1 MAEKINPQGYVLG
14 GEPVNQNPFWDQDPT
29 PSPEIAWV
37 QRCFATRTQS
47 GGVDTWHF
55 GYVNQDG
62 KSVTYAN
69 VQMTG
74 GGGTGGKDGTTFTP
88 HVVSTDGGYVL
99 SWTNDGGLK
108 NPSPVMIYNGQDG
121 KPGPTGPQGPK
132 GDPGPTGP
140 QGPTGETGPA
150 GADGE
155 TGPQGPKGDPGPKG
169 EPGETG
175 PAGPEGPQGPKGDPG
190 PTGPAGASFVFQ
202 EVSFGGTWG
211 TDEWTDSISIIGS
224 DGSTKA
230 AVAVPPFP
238 NGYAVND
245 ECLIP
250 FLLNGKQYFVSL
262 VWESTTGQG
271 YHIKGI
277 LKPDSDTDTYTV
289 GVSVKTYPWSGGT
302 GGETYTTQN
311 VEEGPSSQP
320 TSWISGVTVR
330 NSTGIVCSLNLPC
343 LDAGFFVSSYE
354 IVFPFVHSGKWYGVQ
369 IRCYY
374 DDFDLKTIAVR
385 GIIKPSSDTDTYS
398 VTVKRLN
405 SLPYPAPAAS
415 GLQKQ
420 VTYSNVDGRSQVVGT
435 NLTND
440 VYFVTIAYTDETG
453 GSETI
458 RLGGSIN
465 LSYRVTVVSEDI
477 DPNGFPL
484 LVVRGPF
491 GTGWRQA
498 SYNSRTFAFDPNLS
512 ERITVKNRPA
522 RVASVGTTVSSQTT
536 ELTLNTGLLYYQGAF
551 K

>member
-29 PSPEIAWV
+29 PSPAIAWV

-74 GGGTGGKDGTTFTP
+74 GGGTGGQDGTTFTP
-88 HVVSTDGGYVL
+88 HVVSTDGGYIL
-99 SWTNDGGLK
+99 SWTNDGGLE

-121 KPGPTGPQGPK
+121 KTGPAGPQGPK

-150 GADGE
+150 GPRGATGPAGE
-155 TGPQGPKGDPGPKG
+155 KGATGPQGPTGPTGETGPEGPKG
-169 EPGETG
+169 ATGETGPAGPAGGQGPQGERG
-175 PAGPEGPQGPKGDPG
+175 PAGPEGPQGPKGE
-190 PTGPAGASFVFQ
+190 TGPAGPQGPAGPSGTSFTFQ

-211 TDEWTDSISIIGS
+211 DDEWTDSISIIGS
-224 DGSTKA
+224 DGATKA

-289 GVSVKTYPWSGGT
+289 GVSVKPYPWSGGSS
-302 GGETYTTQN
+302 GGGGIMVETQDIG
-311 VEEGPSSQP
+311 EA
-320 TSWISGVTVR
+320 
-330 NSTGIVCSLNLPC
+330 
-343 LDAGFFVSSYE
+343 DAAVFTIPDQYNMYVSSHKQSGNAFSTSTTVITSQIYPQK
-354 IVFPFVHSGKWYGVQ
+354 VFATRTSRK
-369 IRCYY
+369 
-374 DDFDLKTIAVR
+374 
-385 GIIKPSSDTDTYS
+385 DTYGNTHASFEGNVAANVVIGGITSPVIGWRACFYLQGDATAAPPFAVAICPGVFS
-398 VTVKRLN
+398 VPGFYGGGTYL
-405 SLPYPAPAAS
+405 S
-415 GLQKQ
+415 QKGDIGGTGRVIDD
-420 VTYSNVDGRSQVVGT
+420 VTY
-435 NLTND
+435 
-440 VYFVTIAYTDETG
+440 YKFV
-453 GSETI
+453 
-458 RLGGSIN
+458 
-465 LSYRVTVVSEDI
+465 
-477 DPNGFPL
+477 
-484 LVVRGPF
+484 
-491 GTGWRQA
+491 
-498 SYNSRTFAFDPNLS
+498 
-512 ERITVKNRPA
+512 
-522 RVASVGTTVSSQTT
+522 
-536 ELTLNTGLLYYQGAF
+536 
-551 K
+551 